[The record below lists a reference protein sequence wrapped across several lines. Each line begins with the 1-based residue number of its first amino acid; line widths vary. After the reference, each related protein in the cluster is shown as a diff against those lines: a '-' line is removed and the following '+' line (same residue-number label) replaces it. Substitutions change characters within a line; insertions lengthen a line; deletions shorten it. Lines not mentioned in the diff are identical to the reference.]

1 MHQVFK
7 ICLCKNKNDSIPLS
21 LQKKKNQ
28 TDYATKNTTEAPN
41 KSTTNMPLSYCSK
54 HYELIETSL
63 INSLFAGTPLPAQLS
78 KLESNKA
85 KVVLQLA
92 IKYENSAVLPTT
104 HWKHYT
110 FLKRK
115 PCCRHAIVVDWH
127 NKTRPHECIILVLS
141 SNTSCRIQNV
151 V

>member
-1 MHQVFK
+1 MIQFLYHCKKITKQIMPQRTQQKHQMK
-7 ICLCKNKNDSIPLS
+7 AP
-21 LQKKKNQ
+21 
-28 TDYATKNTTEAPN
+28 TD
-41 KSTTNMPLSYCSK
+41 MPLSYCSK

-63 INSLFAGTPLPAQLS
+63 INRLFAGTPLPAQLS

-92 IKYENSAVLPTT
+92 IKNENSAVLPTT

-141 SNTSCRIQNV
+141 SNTSCRIQKV

>member
-1 MHQVFK
+1 MIQFLYHCKKITKQIMPQRTQQKHQMK
-7 ICLCKNKNDSIPLS
+7 AP
-21 LQKKKNQ
+21 
-28 TDYATKNTTEAPN
+28 TD
-41 KSTTNMPLSYCSK
+41 MPLSYCSK

-63 INSLFAGTPLPAQLS
+63 INRLFAGTPLPAQLS
-78 KLESNKA
+78 KQESNKA

-92 IKYENSAVLPTT
+92 IKNENSAVLPTT

-141 SNTSCRIQNV
+141 SNTSCRIQKV